1 MHGKNLAFRKSAG
14 ACCAALGSPWR
25 SLPMLNRVSLRQME
39 YFVATA
45 KYGSITAA
53 AAHIHISSPSISA
66 AIAHME
72 SELCVQLFVRHP
84 SKGLGLTPL
93 GGKVLRHCNDVLER
107 SARLYDIVAES
118 KYPIQGSLRVG
129 SFQSLTAMIAPEV
142 IFGFSRAFN
151 KVDMQMVEGDQEV
164 LMRKLQAL
172 EIDLAIT
179 YDLYLNEAVEF
190 ESLATLPPYVLVS
203 EIHPLAQQSAVTL
216 EELAPQPF
224 VMLDLPI
231 SREYFTSL
239 FTAAGVAPHIVARSR
254 SEEVVRSMVANGLG
268 YTIFNVRPKSN
279 QSLDGKRMVRVR
291 LAGNNRPM
299 QLGLATYKPVQQ
311 SRLAEIFMD
320 RCRAYISEQYI
331 PGMSAASF
339 YDPHRILAAS
349 A

>member
-1 MHGKNLAFRKSAG
+1 
-14 ACCAALGSPWR
+14 
-25 SLPMLNRVSLRQME
+25 MLNRVSLRQME

-53 AAHIHISSPSISA
+53 AAQIHISSPSISA

-72 SELCVQLFVRHP
+72 SELSVQLFVRHP

-118 KYPIQGSLRVG
+118 TYPIQGSLRVG

-164 LMRKLQAL
+164 LIQKLQAL

-179 YDLYLNEAVEF
+179 YDLFLNESIEF

-224 VMLDLPI
+224 VLLDLPI

-239 FTAAGVAPHIVARSR
+239 FTAAGVAPRIVARSR

-291 LAGNNRPM
+291 LAGSNRPM

-311 SRLAEIFMD
+311 SRLTEIFMD